1 MAAGK
6 TILRFF
12 TDLGFTLKNPRW
24 SWGSQNGEII
34 LLKNWEDRFSGKDW
48 TVQALDTPE
57 ILRQLESFG
66 LDERIVHLEALWNG
80 GVAGYTVIA
89 TATDVNAIPRKTRDF
104 RDDAVF
110 AIERLEGQ
118 PDGSIRA
125 VLSKGLVPVQQLPL
139 HAKTHKTLP
148 GNGPFPL
155 ADEFRR
161 GLSLADYR
169 EKVSALRL
177 WLIEVAQKSGLVT
190 YSEVMQRFDLSYFSL
205 VSAMGSTGK
214 TCRGSGEPILT
225 SLIVDKETF
234 RCSKGLSVE
243 FGIVDDQA
251 ERERC
256 YAFWKLTDAFATSV
270 APDLS
275 PEQPTDPEA
284 ELELRAARFAR
295 VEIRT
300 QQAEFRNAVF
310 RACDG
315 RCVVSGCTVPEA
327 LEAAH
332 LHGRNWKEGHNSAS
346 DGVLLRRDI
355 HALYDRGLL
364 TVNDMGVVELQA
376 DVEEHYG
383 FLKGISV
390 SVLTRTPRDED
401 V

>member
-1 MAAGK
+1 MATGK

-12 TDLGFTLKNPRW
+12 TDLGFTLRNPRW
-24 SWGSQNGEII
+24 SWGSRDGEII

-80 GVAGYTVIA
+80 GSAGYTVIA
-89 TATDVNAIPRKTRDF
+89 TATDINAIPRKTRDF
-104 RDDAVF
+104 RDDAIF

-125 VLSKGLVPVQQLPL
+125 VLSKEMVPVQQLRL
-139 HAKTHKTLP
+139 HAKTHRTLA

-155 ADEFRR
+155 ADEFKG
-161 GLSLADYR
+161 GLSLANYQK
-169 EKVSALRL
+169 KVAALRL
-177 WLIEVAQKSGLVT
+177 WLIEVARRNSRVT
-190 YSEVMQRFDLSYFSL
+190 YSEVMQRFDLNYFSL
-205 VSAMGSTGK
+205 VSAMGRIGK
-214 TCRGSGEPILT
+214 ACRESGEPILT
-225 SLIVDKETF
+225 ALIVDKETF
-234 RCSKGLSVE
+234 RCSKGLSAE
-243 FGIVDDQA
+243 FGIVDDQT

-256 YAFWKLTDAFATSV
+256 YAFWKLTAD
-270 APDLS
+270 S
-275 PEQPTDPEA
+275 PTPHDSLPENLVDPEA
-284 ELELRAARFAR
+284 ELEVRAARFAQ

-300 QQAEFRNAVF
+300 QQAGFRNAVF
-310 RACDG
+310 RACEG
-315 RCVVSGCTVPEA
+315 RCVISGCAVPEA

-364 TVNDMGVVELQA
+364 RVNEMGVVELQA
-376 DVEEHYG
+376 DMEEHYG
-383 FLKGISV
+383 FLKGIVV
-390 SVLTRTPRDED
+390 SYQRLIL
-401 V
+401 